1 MVKELWFWNLGL
13 ITKIGL
19 NETVESSMPQ
29 HGLRPEIIKK
39 KLPRGWKPAKLL
51 SFLAQAL

>member
-1 MVKELWFWNLGL
+1 MVKELWFWNLAL

-29 HGLRPEIIKK
+29 HELRPESIEKR
-39 KLPRGWKPAKLL
+39 LPRGWKATELL
-51 SFLAQAL
+51 SFLAQVL